1 MTERK
6 YWKIGGFASLYSTI
20 FFVVFGVLTVLIPN
34 KFFARMTPVTAPDYI
49 FLIFTS
55 LLLGT
60 YLSFHQY
67 QKKHGSKKGCVA
79 ATSGGVFG
87 FLGFGCSICNKLL
100 ILLLGVAGV
109 LAYVEPYRPLIGSF
123 GIGLMVYAIY
133 IKGQQLKNIN

>member
-6 YWKIGGFASLYSTI
+6 YWKIIGYASVYSII
-20 FFVVFGVLTVLIPN
+20 FFVVFGVVTFLIPN
-34 KFFARMTPVTAPDYI
+34 KFFARMTQVTALDYI

-60 YLSFHQY
+60 YVSFHQY
-67 QKKHGSKKGCVA
+67 QKKYGSKKCSVA

-87 FLGFGCSICNKLL
+87 FLGFGCSVCNKLL

-109 LAYVEPYRPLIGSF
+109 LTYVEPYRPLIGST
-123 GIGLMVYAIY
+123 GVVLLGYAVYS
-133 IKGQQLKNIN
+133 KGKGVFDS